1 MGVVLIRMDATG
13 GSGSALRCLEQRNV
27 GGDSLEFVVSDD
39 FVVAGPV
46 LSGVDC
52 EVVDGVAL
60 RNFLF
65 TLTATNFLTWD
76 GWEADEVDVGRGEGD
91 GTGDGAPTAASAGG
105 GAVDGANAELVVCAG
120 GSFAG

>member
-1 MGVVLIRMDATG
+1 M
-13 GSGSALRCLEQRNV
+13 

-46 LSGVDC
+46 LSEVGC

-65 TLTATNFLTWD
+65 TLTATNFLTWPGPD
-76 GWEADEVDVGRGEGD
+76 GWEAEEVDVGRGEGD
-91 GTGDGAPTAASAGG
+91 GTGDGAPTVSSAGA
-105 GAVDGANAELVVCAG
+105 GAVDGANDELVGCAG
-120 GSFAG
+120 GSFVG